1 MHILITGA
9 GGFVGRGLVR
19 RLLASADSETQDR
32 VTRLTLL
39 DVAVGPIDDPR
50 VRVIEGDLADAS
62 LLQAATA
69 VPVDVV
75 YHLASVPGGAA
86 EQDYEL
92 GRRVNLDGT
101 QQLID
106 VCRRA
111 RNRPRFV
118 FASSIAV
125 YGHALPSAMDES
137 SPAIPVT
144 SYGAHKLI
152 GEILVSDATRRGELD
167 GWSLRLPG
175 VVARPPVPSGLV
187 SAFMSNLFW
196 AVRDAAPI
204 TLPVSAS
211 ATAWWMSRQ
220 RCIDNLLHAGRTS
233 WPHASHSPVVLPVL
247 RCSIHDVL
255 DALGERFGRERLARV
270 SFEPQPRVQAL
281 FGAYPELATPKAQA
295 AGFCSDGSVQAMLDR
310 IFGCG

>member
-1 MHILITGA
+1 MPDCSKRRQPCPWTWSTTSPA
-9 GGFVGRGLVR
+9 CRG
-19 RLLASADSETQDR
+19 
-32 VTRLTLL
+32 
-39 DVAVGPIDDPR
+39 
-50 VRVIEGDLADAS
+50 
-62 LLQAATA
+62 
-69 VPVDVV
+69 
-75 YHLASVPGGAA
+75 GGAA
-86 EQDYEL
+86 EQDYQL

-111 RNRPRFV
+111 ANRPRFV

-144 SYGAHKLI
+144 PYGAHKLI

-196 AVRDAAPI
+196 DGAPI
-204 TLPVSAS
+204 TLPISAS
-211 ATAWWMSRQ
+211 ATAWWMSRE
-220 RCIDNLLHAGRTS
+220 RCVDNLLHAGCTS
-233 WPHASHSPVVLPVL
+233 STRASHSPVVLPVL
-247 RCSIHDVL
+247 RCSVHDVPE
-255 DALGERFGRERLARV
+255 ALGERFGRERLTRV

-281 FGAYPELATPKAQA
+281 FGAYPELATPTAEA
-295 AGFCSDGSVQAMLDR
+295 AGFCSDGSVRAMLDR
-310 IFGCG
+310 IYEDA